1 MAGEA
6 MKPWRK
12 TWLLEPNCQSWSLSS
27 ATLDMQRRA
36 SCPRS
41 GKVCKIVLYWA
52 LVEGALVERGDK
64 QSRMK
69 TGVCTQHSVRRDRE
83 EGHLL
88 GGEGLRDGCG
98 ERRLG
103 VGTQSMRS

>member
-6 MKPWRK
+6 VKPWRK
-12 TWLLEPNCQSWSLSS
+12 TWLLEANCQSWSLSA

-52 LVEGALVERGDK
+52 LVEGVLVGRGDK
-64 QSRMK
+64 ESGIK
-69 TGVCTQHSVRRDRE
+69 TGVCPQHGVRRDRE
-83 EGHLL
+83 EGSLL

-98 ERRLG
+98 ERHLG
-103 VGTQSMRS
+103 AAPRA